1 MTNNS
6 NVRLFNNEDRG
17 HNTKMQRGLW
27 DRDREEKKRGKNED
41 NYYDEPHS
49 TPLHTIIV
57 FIIIRK
63 RMRMP
68 SLYFEHNELYW
79 SWFL

>member
-1 MTNNS
+1 MLDFLIMKLVDVIRICKGDYET
-6 NVRLFNNEDRG
+6 E
-17 HNTKMQRGLW
+17 TEKKK
-27 DRDREEKKRGKNED
+27 REEKKNED

-68 SLYFEHNELYW
+68 SLYFEHNELY
-79 SWFL
+79 